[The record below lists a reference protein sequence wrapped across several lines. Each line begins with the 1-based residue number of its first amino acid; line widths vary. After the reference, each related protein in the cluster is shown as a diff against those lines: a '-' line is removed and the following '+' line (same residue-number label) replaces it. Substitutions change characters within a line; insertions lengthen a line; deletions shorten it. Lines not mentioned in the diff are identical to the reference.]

1 MLVSM
6 KTKTPEWIK
15 TSLKIP
21 KSLWRDAHIRAM
33 DEGIEFQQI
42 VAAALAAYLK
52 APRRRQGGH
61 NGEA

>member
-1 MLVSM
+1 M
-6 KTKTPEWIK
+6 KNKSSEWVK

-21 KSLWRDAHIRAM
+21 KTLWREAHIRAL

-52 APRRRQGGH
+52 ASRKRQRVDD
-61 NGEA
+61 EKA

>member
-1 MLVSM
+1 VENKSS
-6 KTKTPEWIK
+6 EWVK

-21 KSLWRDAHIRAM
+21 KTLWREAHIRAL

-52 APRRRQGGH
+52 APRKRQRVDD
-61 NGEA
+61 EKA